1 MTVAVTSSP
10 AGPTLAERGRR
21 LRWPLIIGAV
31 MLVAAIVL
39 ALVSS
44 RERRGYLDPQGVDR
58 FGAGA
63 VVQLLEDQGVEVIE
77 ARTSSAALDAATA
90 DSTVLVTV
98 PGLVSVNTVVD
109 LVDIGP
115 DLVLV
120 APGDDVT
127 TYLPEAT
134 FAPAPTEV
142 LAPDCELD
150 AAVRAGPALLGGAYA
165 IDDEVVGAEI
175 THCYPSSGGAGLLVS
190 TTAASTVTVLGA
202 PEPLMNEHLDEE
214 GNAALALN
222 LLGADDRLVWYR
234 PTIETAPGDETSF
247 TALLPDWVEPAVWQ
261 LGIAAALA
269 AIWRARRLGRLVPEP
284 LPVVVPASET
294 VYGRARL
301 YRRGRSR
308 GHAAGVLRAGS
319 LVRIVAVL
327 GLPKDAPIGAVV
339 AAAAARTGRDPA
351 VTHALLA
358 GPEPPD
364 DAALVQLA
372 HDLETLEQEVRR
384 P

>member
-10 AGPTLAERGRR
+10 AGPTITERGRR

-39 ALVSS
+39 AVVSS
-44 RERRGYLDPQGVDR
+44 QQRRGYLDPQGVDR

-77 ARTSSAALDAATA
+77 ARTSSAALAAATA
-90 DSTVLVTV
+90 DGTVLVTV
-98 PGLVSVNTVVD
+98 PGLLNLDAAQQLADT
-109 LVDIGP
+109 GA

-120 APGDDVT
+120 APGDDVRL
-127 TYLPEAT
+127 YLPDAT
-134 FAPAPTEV
+134 FAPSGVEV
-142 LAPDCELD
+142 RDPECDLE
-150 AAVRAGPALLGGAYA
+150 AAQRAGQVLIGGGYDVEGSTDATRCYPMADGASLL
-165 IDDEVVGAEI
+165 VVGTGAETI
-175 THCYPSSGGAGLLVS
+175 
-190 TTAASTVTVLGA
+190 TVLGA
-202 PEPLMNEHLDEE
+202 AEPLMNEHLDEE

-222 LLGADDRLVWYR
+222 LLGVDDTLVWYR
-234 PTIETAPGDETSF
+234 PSIEATPGDESSF
-247 TALLPDWVEPAVWQ
+247 TALLPDWIEPAVWQ

-269 AIWRARRLGRLVPEP
+269 AIWRGRRLGRLVPEP
-284 LPVVVPASET
+284 LPVAVPASET

-319 LVRIVAVL
+319 LVRIIALL

-339 AAAAARTGRDPA
+339 AAAAARSGRDPA
-351 VTHALLA
+351 ATHNLLA
-358 GPEPPD
+358 GPQPPD

-372 HDLETLEQEVRR
+372 HDLDTLEQEVRR